1 VEHQEALKTSAVV
14 SKLSDSVQAKVND
27 FLSDG
32 VMSSG
37 EVVGGILF
45 S

>member
-1 VEHQEALKTSAVV
+1 VEHQEALKTSTVV
-14 SKLSDSVQAKVND
+14 SKFSDPVQAEVNN
-27 FLSDG
+27 FLTNG

-37 EVVGGILF
+37 EVVGGIFL